1 MLRSSLKKLLIRL
14 DLLQHYYFLRYG
26 LKFKIKAAISPK
38 EDEFFTLS
46 PPLLIAINSCFRK
59 AQSLNALED
68 TDYMEFG
75 IFRGFAFW
83 YAQAVANDKNV
94 NNMRFYGFDSFQGLP
109 KIKGLDLGSDFS
121 KGDFKC
127 GRDLVEKRLNQF
139 GVDWKKTFLIEGFFS
154 DSLNDQTKKQYQLR
168 NCSICVVDCD
178 LYEAARDTLN
188 FVGPLL
194 SNKSFLIFDDW
205 NCNKADS
212 EKGERKAFAEFLEN
226 NPNIKSEPYGQFG
239 YNCQVFFL
247 EKISA

>member
-1 MLRSSLKKLLIRL
+1 MFRTWLKNLLIRL

-26 LKFKIKAAISPK
+26 LKYRIKAALSPK
-38 EDEFFTLS
+38 EEEFYTLS
-46 PPLLIAINSCFRK
+46 PPLLIAINSCFKK
-59 AQSLNALED
+59 AQALNILEN

-83 YAQAVANDKNV
+83 YAQAIAKDSNV
-94 NNMRFYGFDSFQGLP
+94 SNMRFFGFDSFQGLP
-109 KIKGLDLGSDFS
+109 KIKGLDIGSDFS

-127 GRDLVEKRLNQF
+127 GRELVEKRLNQF

-154 DSLNDQTKKQYQLR
+154 DSLNDKTKQHYELR
-168 NCSICVVDCD
+168 SCSICVVDCD
-178 LYEAARDTLN
+178 LYEAARDTLK

-194 SNKSFLIFDDW
+194 SNNSFLIFDDW

-226 NPNIKSEPYGQFG
+226 NPNIKSEPCGQFG

-247 EKISA
+247 EKVSA